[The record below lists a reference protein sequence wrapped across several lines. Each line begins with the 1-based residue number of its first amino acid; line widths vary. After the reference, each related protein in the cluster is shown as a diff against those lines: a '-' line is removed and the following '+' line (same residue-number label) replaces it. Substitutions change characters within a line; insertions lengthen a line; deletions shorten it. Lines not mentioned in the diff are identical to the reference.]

1 MTRRF
6 SIRLRIAVWYL
17 AVLAVTLAAFS
28 GAVFYFLRHDL
39 NANLDSSLR
48 SRAAILLDIISLS
61 GGQPSLQQL
70 LPADS
75 GSANGGYL
83 RTFDSTGAVILD
95 SSSSFGKVPMNADA
109 VQSALSGKATFR
121 STDGPST
128 RIYTLPIRQD
138 GSITGALEVGQSRD
152 DVTDT
157 LNTLGYI
164 IAIAYPLTLIVASFG
179 GLFLAAR
186 ALSPIDRI
194 TRQAQRISA
203 ENLDER
209 IALDLPN
216 DELGRLARTFDAM
229 IARLDDAFE
238 RQRQFTAD
246 ASHELRTPLTILK
259 GQLDVALNR
268 ERDADAYRKVLQAA
282 NNEVDHMIRLT
293 SGLLTLARADANEV
307 PIRKEPVD
315 VGSIVAGAV
324 EQVRP
329 TSEARGVSLALQAGP
344 DVTLDADEDLLLQ
357 LMLNLLDNALKHTP
371 SGGHIEA
378 GWSVNGPRATLFVSD
393 SGVGIAA
400 EHLPH
405 LFDRFYRVEKARS
418 RADGGAGLG
427 LAICRWI
434 ADVHGGTL
442 AVESEPGAGSRFSFE
457 LPITQT
463 DGSGA

>member
-1 MTRRF
+1 MTRRL
-6 SIRLRIAVWYL
+6 SIRLRIALWYL

-28 GAVFYFLRHDL
+28 VGIFFFLRQDL

-48 SRAAILLDIISLS
+48 NRAAILLDIISLS
-61 GGQPSLQQL
+61 GGRPTLQQL
-70 LPADS
+70 SPPNT
-75 GSANGGYL
+75 GSTDGGYL

-95 SSSSFGKVPMNADA
+95 TSSSFGNVPMNGQT
-109 VQSALSGKATFR
+109 VQSALAGKATFR
-121 STDGPST
+121 STAGPST
-128 RIYTLPIRQD
+128 RIYTVPILQD
-138 GSITGALEVGQSRD
+138 GSVTGALEVGQSRD
-152 DVTDT
+152 NVTDT
-157 LNTLGYI
+157 LNTLGYV

-209 IALDLPN
+209 IGLDLAN

-229 IARLDDAFE
+229 IARLDDAFA

-268 ERDADAYRKVLQAA
+268 EREAEAYRQVLQAA
-282 NNEVDHMIRLT
+282 NDEVDHMIRLT
-293 SGLLTLARADANEV
+293 SGLLTLARADADEV

-315 VGSIVAGAV
+315 AGSIVAGAV
-324 EQVRP
+324 EQVRAA
-329 TSEARGVSLALQAGP
+329 TEAKGISLALQPGP
-344 DVTLDADEDLLLQ
+344 NVTLDADEDLLLQ

-371 SGGHIEA
+371 AGGHIEA
-378 GWSVNGPRATLFVSD
+378 GWSVNRKRAVLFVAD
-393 SGVGIAA
+393 SGVGIAP

-442 AVESEPGAGSRFSFE
+442 AVESEPGAGSRFNFE
-457 LPITQT
+457 LPITEA
-463 DGSGA
+463 GGPAP